1 MSKALTVYKA
11 SAGSG
16 KTFTLAVEYIKLLVK
31 NPQSYRHILAVTFT
45 NKATEEM
52 KMRILSQLYGI
63 SKQLPE
69 SNDYMERIL
78 ESTDLSAEQV
88 SERAGLALH
97 LLLHNYNYFRVETI
111 DTFFQSVLRNLA
123 RELDL
128 TANLRVGLN
137 DTQVEE
143 QAVDRLIDR
152 LTHSDVMLQWILKY
166 IMESISEDRS
176 WNIIGQV
183 KQFGRTIFRDYYK
196 EHSLTLNQKL
206 DEEGF
211 LEGYMGQMRQIKKS
225 AAEHMQQYADSF
237 FDTLQSEGLSDSDL
251 PYGKSG
257 VAGFFYKLR
266 NGQLDEGIVG
276 ARVADCQGDPSK
288 WYKKSADNRD
298 HIHALADSTLIPLL
312 RQAMEDRPRQY
323 RLFKSADLIL
333 RHLNQ
338 LRLLGSIE
346 RQVRLMNE
354 EANRFLLSDTQQ
366 LLHSLIKDSD
376 SPFIFEKIGT
386 QLEHVMIDEFQ
397 DTSTVQW
404 QNFKVLLE
412 ECMSHADTENLI
424 VGDVKQSIYRW
435 RSGDW
440 RLLNAIDR
448 EFPHADQ
455 VMDIL
460 PLKTNYRSERNIID
474 FNNAFFTEAARQEY
488 EQQQELYPSGSEQL
502 RHAYADVAQDIPQKR
517 AQNGYVNVQ
526 LLPAND
532 YHEQMLATLGDAIAG
547 LLERGVAPRQMAI
560 LVRTNRY
567 IPLIAD
573 YLAEQMPQVPIV
585 SDEAFRLDAS
595 TAVCLIVQAMQLL
608 THPDDILSKAT
619 VAKIYQRSVL
629 GNKAADNELF
639 IVGRPLDDLLPE
651 AFVQHTDDLL
661 QLPLYELAERLY
673 SIFQLERL
681 NEQSA
686 YICAFYDQ
694 LNKFTQDE
702 STDITAFIREWEE
715 TICAKTIQST
725 ETDGIRILS
734 IHKSKGLEFEHVII
748 PYCDWRLEHADILWC
763 HPHEA
768 PFDALPIVPVDYS
781 GKQMMG
787 TIFEHDYLDERLQ
800 NTVDNLNLLYVAF
813 TRAEKSLFVIGRRD
827 DKSSRSVLVQNVVT
841 QLKLPNATLDG
852 EEDAEAPLTFTYGNL
867 VHSSPQERSVALQS
881 PTERSVAMQSP
892 TERSVAM
899 PSKTSNVFL
908 APVTPKQLTLETF
921 EPLTEFR
928 QSNQS
933 REFIEGD
940 DQESSLSYI
949 KMGSVL
955 HEVFSTIR
963 TTADID
969 RALQQLQ
976 HDGVLYDDEVTREKV
991 SALLR
996 KRLESPRVK
1005 DWFSDRWQLFN
1016 ECKIIFFEDGVM
1028 KERRPDR
1035 VMTDGRETHVVDF
1048 KFGNPHEEYHEQVRE
1063 YMSLLRSMQ
1072 MPRVRGWLWY
1082 IYINKVEE
1090 VREDEDLD

>member
-78 ESTDLSAEQV
+78 ESTGLSAEQV
-88 SERAGLALH
+88 SERAGMALH

-502 RHAYADVAQDIPQKR
+502 RHAYADVAQEIPQKR

-595 TAVCLIVQAMQLL
+595 TAVCLIVQTMQLL

-686 YICAFYDQ
+686 YICDFYDQ

-881 PTERSVAMQSP
+881 PTERSVALQSP

-1090 VREDEDLD
+1090 VREDER